1 MQNPRE
7 CALDVLIKVDK
18 KEELSHIA
26 ISNVLEKYQFSEK
39 RDRAFFTRLVE
50 GTLEHQITIDYVADQ
65 FSKTKIRKCKP
76 LIRALLRMGI
86 YQILYMDQVPDSAA
100 CNEAVKLAK
109 KRGFSRLSGFVNGV
123 LRNISRKKDEIQYPS
138 REKNLETYL
147 SVAYSIPEWIIK
159 FFQKTYDN
167 ETVEKII
174 ASYLEERKTTLC
186 CLISKG
192 GKEAVRKELEA
203 EGVTTVKVANDE
215 EGHKKM
221 EELLAS
227 QKIDGAVTMHFPFP
241 IGVSTVG
248 RVVTP
253 AKAFRE
259 GSCYVQDESSMLCAK
274 LASVQKEQFVM
285 DLCSAPGGKSL
296 YVADQLKGSGRVLS
310 RDLTEYKTDLIE
322 DNIDRVGFTNM
333 ESEVFDARVL
343 DEEHIEAADIVI
355 ADVPCSGLGI
365 MGKKNDI
372 KYHISEE
379 GMKDLVKLQREILAN
394 AVQYVKHGG
403 TLIYS
408 TCTINPAEN
417 EENFRWIL
425 DHFDF
430 EAVDITKELP
440 KDLKIETAQEGF
452 IQLLP
457 GIHPCDGFFIG
468 KLRRK

>member
-1 MQNPRE
+1 MYR
-7 CALDVLIKVDK
+7 LKV
-18 KEELSHIA
+18 
-26 ISNVLEKYQFSEK
+26 
-39 RDRAFFTRLVE
+39 
-50 GTLEHQITIDYVADQ
+50 
-65 FSKTKIRKCKP
+65 
-76 LIRALLRMGI
+76 
-86 YQILYMDQVPDSAA
+86 
-100 CNEAVKLAK
+100 
-109 KRGFSRLSGFVNGV
+109 
-123 LRNISRKKDEIQYPS
+123 
-138 REKNLETYL
+138 
-147 SVAYSIPEWIIK
+147 
-159 FFQKTYDN
+159 
-167 ETVEKII
+167 
-174 ASYLEERKTTLC
+174 
-186 CLISKG
+186 
-192 GKEAVRKELEA
+192 
-203 EGVTTVKVANDE
+203 
-215 EGHKKM
+215 
-221 EELLAS
+221 
-227 QKIDGAVTMHFPFP
+227 
-241 IGVSTVG
+241 
-248 RVVTP
+248 
-253 AKAFRE
+253 FRE

-296 YVADQLKGSGRVLS
+296 YVADQLKGSGRGLS

-343 DEEHIEAADIVI
+343 DEEHIEAADVVI

>member
-50 GTLEHQITIDYVADQ
+50 GTLERQITIDYVADQ

-203 EGVTTVKVANDE
+203 EGVTVEDGSLIENAVKISDYDF
-215 EGHKKM
+215 
-221 EELLAS
+221 LYRL
-227 QKIDGAVTMHFPFP
+227 
-241 IGVSTVG
+241 
-248 RVVTP
+248 
-253 AKAFRE
+253 KAFRE

-274 LASVQKEQFVM
+274 LASVQK
-285 DLCSAPGGKSL
+285 
-296 YVADQLKGSGRVLS
+296 
-310 RDLTEYKTDLIE
+310 
-322 DNIDRVGFTNM
+322 
-333 ESEVFDARVL
+333 VL
-343 DEEHIEAADIVI
+343 DEEHIEAADVVI

>member
-1 MQNPRE
+1 MENPRE
-7 CALDVLIKVDK
+7 SALDVLIKVDK

-50 GTLEHQITIDYVADQ
+50 GTLERQITIDYVGDQ

-123 LRNISRKKDEIQYPS
+123 LRNISRNKDTIKYPS
-138 REKNLETYL
+138 RDKDLVKYL
-147 SVAYSIPEWIIK
+147 SVTYSIPEWIIR
-159 FFQKTYDN
+159 FFMRTYDN
-167 ETVEKII
+167 DTVEKII
-174 ASYLEERKTTLC
+174 ASYLEEKKTTLC

-192 GKEAVRKELEA
+192 GKDAIALELKE
-203 EGVTTVKVANDE
+203 EGVTVEDGDLIENAVKIKDYDFLYRLRA
-215 EGHKKM
+215 
-221 EELLAS
+221 L
-227 QKIDGAVTMHFPFP
+227 
-241 IGVSTVG
+241 
-248 RVVTP
+248 
-253 AKAFRE
+253 RE
-259 GSCYVQDESSMLCAK
+259 GKFYVQDESSMLCAK
-274 LASVQKEQFVM
+274 LSGGKEGDFVM
-285 DLCSAPGGKSL
+285 DLCSAPGGKSM
-296 YVADQLKGSGRVLS
+296 YVADQLRGSGKVLS

-322 DNIDRVGFTNM
+322 DNIDRMGFTNM
-333 ESEVFDARVL
+333 TSEVFDATIL
-343 DEEHIEAADIVI
+343 DEEHIEAADVVI

-379 GMKDLVKLQREILAN
+379 GMKDLTKLQRQIMKN

-417 EENFRWIL
+417 EENFRWIV
-425 DHFDF
+425 DNFDF
-430 EAVDITKELP
+430 EAVDLRDELP
-440 KDLKIETAQEGF
+440 ENLKIDTAKDGY

>member
-1 MQNPRE
+1 M
-7 CALDVLIKVDK
+7 ADK
-18 KEELSHIA
+18 IERIIA
-26 ISNVLEKYQFSEK
+26 DTFLQM
-39 RDRAFFTRLVE
+39 AE
-50 GTLEHQITIDYVADQ
+50 G
-65 FSKTKIRKCKP
+65 
-76 LIRALLRMGI
+76 
-86 YQILYMDQVPDSAA
+86 
-100 CNEAVKLAK
+100 
-109 KRGFSRLSGFVNGV
+109 
-123 LRNISRKKDEIQYPS
+123 
-138 REKNLETYL
+138 LETGNFGKK
-147 SVAYSIPEWIIK
+147 P
-159 FFQKTYDN
+159 
-167 ETVEKII
+167 KI
-174 ASYLEERKTTLC
+174 ALTGMGSEHGEENAM
-186 CLISKG
+186 
-192 GKEAVRKELEA
+192 EAAKMAAKDGIEVYYIGTLEA
-203 EGVTTVKVANDE
+203 EGVTVE
-215 EGHKKM
+215 
-221 EELLAS
+221 
-227 QKIDGAVTMHFPFP
+227 DGSLIENAVQISDYDFLY
-241 IGVSTVG
+241 
-248 RVVTP
+248 RL
-253 AKAFRE
+253 KAFRE

-285 DLCSAPGGKSL
+285 ALCSAPGGKSL

-425 DHFDF
+425 DHFEF

>member
-1 MQNPRE
+1 M
-7 CALDVLIKVDK
+7 ADK
-18 KEELSHIA
+18 IERIIA
-26 ISNVLEKYQFSEK
+26 DTFLQM
-39 RDRAFFTRLVE
+39 AE
-50 GTLEHQITIDYVADQ
+50 G
-65 FSKTKIRKCKP
+65 
-76 LIRALLRMGI
+76 
-86 YQILYMDQVPDSAA
+86 
-100 CNEAVKLAK
+100 
-109 KRGFSRLSGFVNGV
+109 
-123 LRNISRKKDEIQYPS
+123 
-138 REKNLETYL
+138 LETGNFGKK
-147 SVAYSIPEWIIK
+147 P
-159 FFQKTYDN
+159 
-167 ETVEKII
+167 KI
-174 ASYLEERKTTLC
+174 ALTGMGSEHGEENAM
-186 CLISKG
+186 
-192 GKEAVRKELEA
+192 EAAKMAAKDGIEVYYIGTLEA
-203 EGVTTVKVANDE
+203 EGVTVE
-215 EGHKKM
+215 
-221 EELLAS
+221 
-227 QKIDGAVTMHFPFP
+227 DGSLIENAVQISDYDFLY
-241 IGVSTVG
+241 
-248 RVVTP
+248 RL
-253 AKAFRE
+253 KAFRE

-343 DEEHIEAADIVI
+343 DEEHIEAADVVV

-425 DHFDF
+425 DHFEF